1 MKKTLFATISILLML
16 FAFVACDG
24 GSQGPT
30 GGDVTE
36 SEAKTFAGNYL
47 GSINFSQLIVDAFN
61 DDVKGVSVESA
72 TANGFVITLK
82 DYSGPAFPGTT
93 ITVPAAK
100 AAADDS
106 ATDTD
111 DTESSE
117 AEGESIKIS
126 KIASG
131 SIEFTFT
138 TADSKTT
145 YTART
150 LEKAPIVFE
159 GAPKGADLA
168 FEISGPATVSFSKL
182 SDGIITGFESG
193 SEVTL
198 SAPTSSEISVGG
210 ASVDYDDI
218 KESAKGGF
226 DQTATA
232 PVADEEDDGETG
244 GETGSNTDAKNA
256 IADIINAL
264 DRAKIAN
271 DIKSAMS
278 SSGTSN
284 GLTVTSANVNYEG
297 KKYCTLEKFMEVIQ
311 SATNQK
317 LLEAAADTEVEQVDA
332 AKLISAL
339 TQNPDKIS
347 IVYVLELKSY
357 KDGLKAEELVESIS
371 GTVNLTLQFG
381 RAIGDNIAS
390 GKIDGTYALSTTDL
404 NVDMKGSRVANN
416 KVTVKDLPGQFSLS
430 LNNGISI
437 EFKAPNEK
445 EETIITITEGNASP
459 STVKWSE
466 IANANLLPE
475 TAYSADLAKQLD
487 AEYFYQHFGTLRF
500 LKALY
505 SAFEGGNNGVADTTT
520 FKGFTLKTYEDISID
535 ESTKSFSLNIN
546 FADYLYN
553 TGDGN
558 QKVTGDVTFTFT
570 GTAGT
575 DDEAGIF
582 KATSFKV
589 KSGTLNLADTLGKRP
604 AATTS
609 FDDVEGFFGR
619 GNTTTDTSKYI
630 SFIASEGKITGIKPY
645 RASTDAED
653 STAITYNQNT
663 NEFVIKN
670 GIESIK
676 IDLAKTN

>member
-36 SEAKTFAGNYL
+36 SEAKTLAGNYL
-47 GSINFSQLIVDAFN
+47 GSINFSQLIVDAFDN
-61 DDVKGVSVESA
+61 EVKGVSVESA

-82 DYSGPAFPGTT
+82 DYSGDAFKETTLKIPAS
-93 ITVPAAK
+93 K
-100 AAADDS
+100 AAAADS

-117 AEGESIKIS
+117 EEGESIKIS

-159 GAPKGADLA
+159 GAPEGADLA
-168 FEISGPATVSFSKL
+168 FEISGPASVSFSKL
-182 SDGIITGFESG
+182 SGGIITGFESK
-193 SEVTL
+193 STVKI
-198 SAPTSSEISVGG
+198 SAPTTSEISVGG

-218 KESAKGGF
+218 KESAKNGF

-232 PVADEEDDGETG
+232 PEVAEEGEETG
-244 GETGSNTDAKNA
+244 GETDTNTDAKNA

-271 DIKSAMS
+271 DIKLAMS
-278 SSGTSN
+278 SKSSN
-284 GLTVTSANVNYEG
+284 GLTVTSANVHYEG
-297 KKYCTLEKFMEVIQ
+297 QEYCTLEKFMEAIQ
-311 SATNQK
+311 SAATQK
-317 LLEAAADTEVEQVDA
+317 TIKTVADAEGGETGQVDT

-339 TQNPDKIS
+339 IQNPDKIS
-347 IVYVLELKSY
+347 IVYVLELESY
-357 KDGLKAEELVESIS
+357 KYGLKAEELVESIS

-381 RAIGDNIAS
+381 RAVGDDIAS
-390 GKIDGTYALSTTDL
+390 GKIDGTYALSTTTDL
-404 NVDMKGSRVANN
+404 TVDMKGTRVADK
-416 KVTVKDLPGQFSLS
+416 KVTVTDLPGQFSMSLS
-430 LNNGISI
+430 NNISI
-437 EFKAPNEK
+437 EFKAPNEE
-445 EETIITITEGNASP
+445 EETIITIKEDSAS

-466 IANANLLPE
+466 IVTLLSE
-475 TAYSADLAKQLD
+475 DTAYSDDLAKQLD

-505 SAFEGGNNGVADTTT
+505 SAFTSNNGTADTTD
-520 FKGFTLKTYEDISID
+520 FKGFTLNDSDNISISD
-535 ESTKSFSLNIN
+535 NSFELTIN

-570 GTAGT
+570 RTAET
-575 DDEAGIF
+575 DGDAGIF
-582 KATSFKV
+582 NATSFKV
-589 KSGTLNLADTLGKRP
+589 MSGTLNLADTLSKRP
-604 AATTS
+604 QATTS
-609 FDDVEGFFGR
+609 LAAEGFFGR
-619 GNTTTDTSKYI
+619 GNTTGTDTSKYI
-630 SFIASEGKITGIKPY
+630 SFIVENGRITGIKQYIDKEPSGDNTSNQIKY
-645 RASTDAED
+645 AQDTHEF
-653 STAITYNQNT
+653 AITDG
-663 NEFVIKN
+663 V
-670 GIESIK
+670 ESIAIK
-676 IDLAKTN
+676 LAETN